1 MIWDTLERVNKLRK
15 EAMEDPE
22 FLDSA
27 KMHEEWLLSETHNQ
41 SNKGAKEKKPK
52 NYLTFMKIRIFLS
65 TQLEPN
71 INNDELQHG

>member
-41 SNKGAKEKKPK
+41 SNQGAQEKKPK
-52 NYLTFMKIRIFLS
+52 KLS
-65 TQLEPN
+65 DIYENTDFP
-71 INNDELQHG
+71 INPTGTKH

>member
-15 EAMEDPE
+15 EAMEDPD

-41 SNKGAKEKKPK
+41 SQKGVKEKKPK
-52 NYLTFMKIRIFLS
+52 KLS
-65 TQLEPN
+65 DIYENTDFP
-71 INNDELQHG
+71 INPTGTKH

>member
-41 SNKGAKEKKPK
+41 LNKGAKEKKPK
-52 NYLTFMKIRIFLS
+52 KLS
-65 TQLEPN
+65 DIYENTDFP
-71 INNDELQHG
+71 INPTGTKH

>member
-41 SNKGAKEKKPK
+41 SNKGAKEKNPK
-52 NYLTFMKIRIFLS
+52 KLS
-65 TQLEPN
+65 DIYENTDFTINPN
-71 INNDELQHG
+71 GTKH

>member
-27 KMHEEWLLSETHNQ
+27 KMHEQWLLSETHSQ
-41 SNKGAKEKKPK
+41 STKGTKGKKPK
-52 NYLTFMKIRIFLS
+52 KLS
-65 TQLEPN
+65 DIYENTDFP
-71 INNDELQHG
+71 INPTGTKH

>member
-41 SNKGAKEKKPK
+41 PNKGSKEKKPK
-52 NYLTFMKIRIFLS
+52 KLS
-65 TQLEPN
+65 DIYENTDFT
-71 INNDELQHG
+71 INPTGTKH

>member
-41 SNKGAKEKKPK
+41 LNQGAKEKKPK
-52 NYLTFMKIRIFLS
+52 KLS
-65 TQLEPN
+65 DIYENTDFP
-71 INNDELQHG
+71 INPTGTKH

>member
-41 SNKGAKEKKPK
+41 SNKGAKRRNRKS
-52 NYLTFMKIRIFLS
+52 YLIFMKIRIFLS
-65 TQLEPN
+65 TQQERN
-71 INNDELQHG
+71 INNDELQYG

>member
-27 KMHEEWLLSETHNQ
+27 KMHEQWLLSETHNQ
-41 SNKGAKEKKPK
+41 SKNGEKEKKPK
-52 NYLTFMKIRIFLS
+52 KLS
-65 TQLEPN
+65 DIYENTEFP
-71 INNDELQHG
+71 INPTGTKH

>member
-41 SNKGAKEKKPK
+41 SNKGTKEK
-52 NYLTFMKIRIFLS
+52 NYS
-65 TQLEPN
+65 
-71 INNDELQHG
+71 

>member
-41 SNKGAKEKKPK
+41 ANQGAKEKKPK
-52 NYLTFMKIRIFLS
+52 KLS
-65 TQLEPN
+65 DIYENTDFP
-71 INNDELQHG
+71 INPTGTKH

>member
-1 MIWDTLERVNKLRK
+1 MIWDILKRVNKLRK

-41 SNKGAKEKKPK
+41 YNKGTKEKKPK
-52 NYLTFMKIRIFLS
+52 KLS
-65 TQLEPN
+65 DIYENTDFTINPN
-71 INNDELQHG
+71 GTKH

>member
-41 SNKGAKEKKPK
+41 SNQGAKEKKPK
-52 NYLTFMKIRIFLS
+52 KLS
-65 TQLEPN
+65 DIYENTDFP
-71 INNDELQHG
+71 INPTGTKH

>member
-27 KMHEEWLLSETHNQ
+27 KMHEEWLLSETHNKT
-41 SNKGAKEKKPK
+41 NKGAKEKKPK
-52 NYLTFMKIRIFLS
+52 KLS
-65 TQLEPN
+65 DIYENTDFTINPN
-71 INNDELQHG
+71 GTKH